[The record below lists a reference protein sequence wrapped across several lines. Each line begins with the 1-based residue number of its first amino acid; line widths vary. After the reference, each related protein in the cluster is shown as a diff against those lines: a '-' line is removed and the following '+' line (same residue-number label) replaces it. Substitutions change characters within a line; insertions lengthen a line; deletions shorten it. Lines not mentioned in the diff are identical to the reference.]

1 MNPSASEVR
10 RTPID
15 WIPTAILFGFA
26 FLFATSQINNY
37 DVWWHLRTGE
47 WILQN
52 RSVPSVDVF
61 SFTAE
66 GTPWIAHYWLSDVIF
81 ALVHRVLGLDGLIL
95 LCALVV
101 SVSVA
106 VAHRIMVRRGV
117 DPFAAAFLLGLA
129 VVAARFRFMARPHVF
144 MFLFAVVFWWVL
156 DSDLR
161 SRPRRLLWLLPVMLL
176 WVNMHGSF
184 ILALAFTGALFVQEG
199 VGLWMAR
206 RSEGE
211 NPGTS
216 LLLHIGGVG
225 VGLTALCFASPYG
238 PDLPAWV
245 LRDFTSHA
253 VTRTFELGEHAALAW
268 GERPMI
274 WGLMLAAAGSFA
286 LAPKKVRVFDLVV
299 AAALTLLAVRSVRMG
314 ALASVYYA
322 VVIGT
327 NLMPLAAA
335 LRRDAARTTLAPIA
349 AAVAS
354 LALVAGGVIGFRAT
368 FTPDKA
374 YRFGLGVMES
384 RFPVDAVT
392 FLGDLGFEGNVL
404 NTWEFGGFLLWNLPG
419 ARTFSDGRTLDAHM
433 DAVDRTRAMSPDELA
448 AYVGDTD
455 IRAIMVKQGDEPYA
469 SFASNSPLFR
479 AVFLDDRAGV
489 YLRQDLY
496 DRYAAQGGIEAF
508 EWIRPASFDQSYLV
522 VLARGP
528 DAEAVEAELR
538 RAVDQS
544 PRSFNAQYMLG
555 TFLEAQ
561 DRAEAVDAYARA
573 VELNPA
579 LAVTHYDLGVKAGR
593 FALGLQEWERA
604 ASIVGRSIQIRETP
618 ESFFILGTATQ
629 MLGRYEEAEGAF
641 RRVLELDPQSV
652 AARTNLGYVYLDSG
666 SPQQAIE
673 SFEEATA
680 MAPEDEAAAYGL
692 ALSVHGSGDADR
704 AAGLWRSFLERFP
717 SSRWAPNAR
726 AGLEQLGVDGLR

>member
-52 RSVPSVDVF
+52 RSVPSVDIF

-161 SRPRRLLWLLPVMLL
+161 NRPRRLLWLLPVMLL

-335 LRRDAARTTLAPIA
+335 LRRGAARATLAPIA

-354 LALVAGGVIGFRAT
+354 LALVAGGVIAFRAT

-448 AYVGDTD
+448 ASTSGTLTSVRSWSSRVMSPT
-455 IRAIMVKQGDEPYA
+455 RASPPTRPSSVPCSSTTVPGFT
-469 SFASNSPLFR
+469 FARISTIATQPRDSSRPSS
-479 AVFLDDRAGV
+479 GS
-489 YLRQDLY
+489 
-496 DRYAAQGGIEAF
+496 G
-508 EWIRPASFDQSYLV
+508 RPASIS
-522 VLARGP
+522 P
-528 DAEAVEAELR
+528 IWWSSP
-538 RAVDQS
+538 VDRTRKPS
-544 PRSFNAQYMLG
+544 RPSF
-555 TFLEAQ
+555 
-561 DRAEAVDAYARA
+561 
-573 VELNPA
+573 
-579 LAVTHYDLGVKAGR
+579 AGR
-593 FALGLQEWERA
+593 WTSLHA
-604 ASIVGRSIQIRETP
+604 ASMPSTCSGRFWRPRTVRRPWMRMPAPWNSIP
-618 ESFFILGTATQ
+618 
-629 MLGRYEEAEGAF
+629 
-641 RRVLELDPQSV
+641 
-652 AARTNLGYVYLDSG
+652 
-666 SPQQAIE
+666 
-673 SFEEATA
+673 
-680 MAPEDEAAAYGL
+680 
-692 ALSVHGSGDADR
+692 
-704 AAGLWRSFLERFP
+704 LWP
-717 SSRWAPNAR
+717 
-726 AGLEQLGVDGLR
+726 